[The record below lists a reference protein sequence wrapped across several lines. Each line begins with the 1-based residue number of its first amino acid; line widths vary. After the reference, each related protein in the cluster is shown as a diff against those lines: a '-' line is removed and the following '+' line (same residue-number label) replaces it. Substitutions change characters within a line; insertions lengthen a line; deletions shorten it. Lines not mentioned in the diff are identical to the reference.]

1 MSRPGQIKV
10 GYQTALKEKVYWKTN
25 CDHKNIISAVIII
38 DNFSSNERIGKNN
51 RDMTWEEVCGNLSTL
66 FFGGH
71 EEIYTQHSYGTLDDQ
86 AK

>member
-1 MSRPGQIKV
+1 M
-10 GYQTALKEKVYWKTN
+10 
-25 CDHKNIISAVIII
+25 ISAVIII

-51 RDMTWEEVCGNLSTL
+51 RDMTWEEVCGNLSIL

-71 EEIYTQHSYGTLDDQ
+71 EERYTQHSYGTLDDQ